1 MSATEIKESIKRLL
15 EQIERST
22 KQRNLDD
29 ARRTSWRYMWAAA
42 GTVELIDSKDSAKP
56 LYITTHCI
64 SAESLDFHSPRT
76 LERGCKV
83 LINLETDEGQ
93 LQIPATVVHCT
104 PSVGKPLVGVNFD
117 LDK

>member
-1 MSATEIKESIKRLL
+1 MNAAEIKERVGRFL

-29 ARRTSWRYMWAAA
+29 ARRESWRYLWAAA
-42 GTVELIDSKDSAKP
+42 GTVELVDCKDSAKP

-76 LERGCKV
+76 LDPGCKV

-104 PSVGKPLVGVNFD
+104 PSVGKPLVGVTFD
-117 LDK
+117 LDN